1 MKALFRITGHY
12 KGEKCESQF
21 ITVLQ

>member
-1 MKALFRITGHY
+1 MIALIRITGHC